1 MATDPLRKSAIFANA
16 VESHTADALLHT
28 VLQLSPASPSRHWT
42 PSPTQVPTATE
53 LPWMEPLNDDPH
65 EHCCAD
71 VELALLVAPYGQA
84 LHADKDATANV
95 SAGHVSA
102 VYSQDCAP
110 ATDRVLTGQLAEQKA
125 KRGTQERC
133 NANGSV

>member
-1 MATDPLRKSAIFANA
+1 
-16 VESHTADALLHT
+16 
-28 VLQLSPASPSRHWT
+28 
-42 PSPTQVPTATE
+42 
-53 LPWMEPLNDDPH
+53 MEPLNDDPH
-65 EHCCAD
+65 KHCCAD

-102 VYSQDCAP
+102 VYSQDGAP

-133 NANGSV
+133 NAHGSVQ